1 MQLACTRGAGHRAG
15 LVDAR
20 RLGDP
25 HRRYQSGGGVR
36 RLKLER
42 PVCPVPVAG
51 SARGAVPAF
60 RRARF
65 PGPPSEPGVP
75 VIPAPG
81 APRGPLP
88 TNGCV
93 AARLRSTGLDCPVGR
108 RYSPA
113 APALPTRPAA
123 SLCPFALWPAF
134 PDRRLLRALRHDPPP
149 TADDAPARRTKAG
162 GRRRVASH
170 VDCHPVD
177 EVGAQLYPGSLTR
190 VRRSPSPWPPHRPL
204 PTGYGVARR
213 NRDGRALLTGPPPP
227 GWSRHVT
234 YGASTLVPRV
244 HLLVLLAGPGPSGS
258 TGPSRRCQDCPP
270 PCVST
275 VRLPSASPAC
285 CDRPAAGPLPSRPVV
300 VAPRGAGNA
309 RHRPGGPPP
318 RGLAQRSAASP
329 GTPRAPYE
337 STAPRRRSRWAP
349 APASPAPRRPRS
361 RTRHRTRGRTSRL
374 DREQESAPGVLVLPR
389 PAAGCGPAG

>member
-1 MQLACTRGAGHRAG
+1 MRSCSSLVLMNHSTKEVASAHPGSPSLDQGQTGGWAGRFQPKRSMWTV
-15 LVDAR
+15 L
-20 RLGDP
+20 
-25 HRRYQSGGGVR
+25 
-36 RLKLER
+36 
-42 PVCPVPVAG
+42 VAG

-258 TGPSRRCQDCPP
+258 TGPSRRCQGCSH
-270 PCVST
+270 PCVRLHAQAALSFAGLL
-275 VRLPSASPAC
+275 RQAGGGALPSPPGRGSASW
-285 CDRPAAGPLPSRPVV
+285 
-300 VAPRGAGNA
+300 
-309 RHRPGGPPP
+309 
-318 RGLAQRSAASP
+318 
-329 GTPRAPYE
+329 
-337 STAPRRRSRWAP
+337 RR
-349 APASPAPRRPRS
+349 
-361 RTRHRTRGRTSRL
+361 
-374 DREQESAPGVLVLPR
+374 
-389 PAAGCGPAG
+389 